1 MREQNHRSTSRV
13 LDIFELLS
21 LSENGL
27 TLTELAAKLDAPKSS
42 IFPIIHTMEERQFVK
57 CDVTTNKYKIGHKA
71 YLTGGTFESEKPIF
85 EYIKCQMKEV
95 ADNCNETCNLG
106 ILVGS
111 LVTYA
116 AICESRNPFGYR
128 AYVGVRFPAYCSG
141 IGKALLLYK
150 TKEELMELYPEG
162 LKKYTENTITSFD
175 ELYAQLQE
183 AKEEGFTYESEEARE
198 EIFCI
203 AIALCNG
210 DNSVAA
216 ISVSIPLYRAT
227 DDKISL
233 VKENLK
239 RVKMNTEQYLKKFN
253 IVDGWEIV

>member
-1 MREQNHRSTSRV
+1 MKEQNHRTTSRV

-27 TLTELAAKLDAPKSS
+27 TLTELSVKLDAPKSS
-42 IFPIIHTMEERQFVK
+42 IFPIIHTMEDRQFVK
-57 CDVTTNKYKIGHKA
+57 CDSATNKYKIGHKA
-71 YLTGGTFESEKPIF
+71 YLTGGTFESDKPIY

-95 ADNCNETCNLG
+95 ADKCNETCNLG
-106 ILVGS
+106 ILVGP

-116 AICESRNPFGYR
+116 AICESTNPFGYR

-150 TKEELMELYPEG
+150 TKEELKEMYPDG

-175 ELYAQLQE
+175 ELYVQLQK
-183 AKEEGFTYESEEARE
+183 AKEEGFTYESEEARD

-210 DNSVAA
+210 ESSVAG

-227 DDKISL
+227 PDKINL
-233 VKENLK
+233 VKESLK
-239 RVKMNTEQYLKKFN
+239 KVKSNTEQYLKKFN
-253 IVDGWEIV
+253 ITDGWEIV

>member
-57 CDVTTNKYKIGHKA
+57 CDATTKKYKIGHKA

-141 IGKALLLYK
+141 IGKALLLY
-150 TKEELMELYPEG
+150 
-162 LKKYTENTITSFD
+162 N
-175 ELYAQLQE
+175 
-183 AKEEGFTYESEEARE
+183 
-198 EIFCI
+198 
-203 AIALCNG
+203 
-210 DNSVAA
+210 
-216 ISVSIPLYRAT
+216 
-227 DDKISL
+227 
-233 VKENLK
+233 
-239 RVKMNTEQYLKKFN
+239 
-253 IVDGWEIV
+253 